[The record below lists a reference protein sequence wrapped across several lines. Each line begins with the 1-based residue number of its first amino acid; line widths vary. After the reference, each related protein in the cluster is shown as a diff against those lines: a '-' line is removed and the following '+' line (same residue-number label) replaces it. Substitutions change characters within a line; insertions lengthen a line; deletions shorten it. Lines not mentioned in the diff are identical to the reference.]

1 MTTATI
7 ETQTF
12 DFISELIRKKSAI
25 VLEKGKGYLV
35 ESRLAPVAREF
46 GFENL
51 EVLVAELR
59 KPTSHALVQKV
70 VDAMTTN
77 ETSFFRDLHPFQAL
91 KTTIL
96 PDLIEKRGRQ
106 RTLNIWSNACSSG
119 QEPYTLAMSIKE
131 HFPELA
137 SWRVRLIGSDL
148 SSKIL
153 ARAMEGIF
161 TQTEVNRGLP
171 MQLLLKYF
179 AKDGLQWR
187 IADEVRKMI
196 EFKPL
201 NLIEPFPSSLPKM
214 DVVFLRNV
222 LIYFSPET
230 KTAILNKV
238 HATLAP
244 DGYLFLGGAET
255 TMNLNVRF
263 EKQLI
268 GNAVCYRPV

>member
-25 VLEKGKGYLV
+25 VLEKSKGYLV

-46 GFENL
+46 GFDNL

-91 KTTIL
+91 KSTIL

-137 SWRVRLIGSDL
+137 SWRVKLIGSDL

-153 ARAMEGIF
+153 ARAMEGVF

-171 MQLLLKYF
+171 MQFLLKYF
-179 AKDGLQWR
+179 VKDGIQWR
-187 IADEVRKMI
+187 IADDLRKMI

-255 TMNLNVRF
+255 TMNLSVRF

-268 GNAVCYRPV
+268 GSAVCYRPV